1 MASTWL
7 ITGSSVGLGRSI
19 AEAALAAGHHVVA
32 TARDPRALDDLAAK
46 FPDQIL
52 SQRLDV
58 TDANR
63 SHEVV
68 QATLDRF
75 GQIDVL
81 VNNAGFSG
89 VGSIEDM
96 PVDLIE
102 TQFQTNFMGAV
113 HLCKAVLPTMRRQGR
128 GRIIL
133 ISSIGARIA
142 TAGAG
147 VYYASKAAVS
157 ALAESLA
164 LEVGPLG
171 VKVSAV
177 EPGAMRTRFAE
188 VGSLVVA
195 PFDQAYDDTVGAT
208 VSMMRSP
215 EYAAILRDPAGVAA
229 MILRA
234 TELDDMP
241 VRLLAGADAYEM
253 GIDADVRRSASDV
266 RWSDLSRSATVA

>member
-7 ITGSSVGLGRSI
+7 MTGSSVGLGRSI
-19 AEAALAAGHHVVA
+19 AEAARAAGHHVVA

-75 GQIDVL
+75 GRIDVL

-102 TQFQTNFMGAV
+102 TQFDTNFMGAV
-113 HLCKAVLPTMRRQGR
+113 HTCKAVLPAV
-128 GRIIL
+128 
-133 ISSIGARIA
+133 GAR
-142 TAGAG
+142 
-147 VYYASKAAVS
+147 V
-157 ALAESLA
+157 
-164 LEVGPLG
+164 
-171 VKVSAV
+171 
-177 EPGAMRTRFAE
+177 
-188 VGSLVVA
+188 
-195 PFDQAYDDTVGAT
+195 
-208 VSMMRSP
+208 
-215 EYAAILRDPAGVAA
+215 
-229 MILRA
+229 
-234 TELDDMP
+234 
-241 VRLLAGADAYEM
+241 
-253 GIDADVRRSASDV
+253 
-266 RWSDLSRSATVA
+266 

>member
-1 MASTWL
+1 MDSIWL

-19 AEAALAAGHHVVA
+19 TQAALAAGHHVVA

-63 SHEVV
+63 SREVV

-75 GQIDVL
+75 GRIDVL
-81 VNNAGFSG
+81 VHNAGFSG

-96 PVDLIE
+96 PIDLIE

-164 LEVGPLG
+164 LEVGRLG

-188 VGSLVVA
+188 AGSLVVA

-234 TELDDMP
+234 AELDDMP

>member
-1 MASTWL
+1 MDSIWL

-19 AEAALAAGHHVVA
+19 TQAALAAGHHVVA

-63 SHEVV
+63 SREVV

-75 GQIDVL
+75 GRIDVL
-81 VNNAGFSG
+81 VHNAGFSG

-96 PVDLIE
+96 PIDLIE

-142 TAGAG
+142 TAGRRLLRIKGRGLSARG
-147 VYYASKAAVS
+147 VARAR
-157 ALAESLA
+157 
-164 LEVGPLG
+164 GWPLG
-171 VKVSAV
+171 RQGFSC
-177 EPGAMRTRFAE
+177 GAWR
-188 VGSLVVA
+188 
-195 PFDQAYDDTVGAT
+195 
-208 VSMMRSP
+208 
-215 EYAAILRDPAGVAA
+215 
-229 MILRA
+229 
-234 TELDDMP
+234 
-241 VRLLAGADAYEM
+241 
-253 GIDADVRRSASDV
+253 DADTLCRSRILGRGAVRSG
-266 RWSDLSRSATVA
+266 L